1 MEAWVNMELHTLT
14 LKLVAPIGSGSKT
27 TSTQTQ
33 ELQHRAVVQAM
44 AAEAAEA
51 AETTTSTKDALI

>member
-33 ELQHRAVVQAM
+33 ELQHRAVMQAM
-44 AAEAAEA
+44 AAEA

>member
-1 MEAWVNMELHTLT
+1 MELHTLT

-44 AAEAAEA
+44 AAEAAE
-51 AETTTSTKDALI
+51 TTTSTKDALIQISAPMEA